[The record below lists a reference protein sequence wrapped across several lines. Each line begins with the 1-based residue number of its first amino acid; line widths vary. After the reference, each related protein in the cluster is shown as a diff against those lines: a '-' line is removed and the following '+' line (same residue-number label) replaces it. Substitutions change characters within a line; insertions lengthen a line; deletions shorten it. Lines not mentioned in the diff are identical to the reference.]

1 MLFRSNLLK
10 VNRTL
15 TRRERIRRRPEFLK
29 VQQAGVRVRG
39 RFQTLFVLPNQ
50 HGLSRLGIIAT
61 RRLGGA
67 VYRNRSKRLIREMFR
82 LNKGRPG
89 LDLVVLPRFGFF
101 DVPFASLQAYSSA
114 TRSADASCFINSA
127 ITKTAAWRELISLL
141 G

>member
-1 MLFRSNLLK
+1 M
-10 VNRTL
+10 NRTL

-29 VQQAGVRVRG
+29 VQQAGVRIRG

-67 VYRNRSKRLIREMFR
+67 VCRNRSKRLIREMFR

-101 DVPFASLQAYSSA
+101 DVPFASLQADYCA
-114 TRSADASCFINSA
+114 V
-127 ITKTAAWRELISLL
+127 L
-141 G
+141 GRFEKSHG